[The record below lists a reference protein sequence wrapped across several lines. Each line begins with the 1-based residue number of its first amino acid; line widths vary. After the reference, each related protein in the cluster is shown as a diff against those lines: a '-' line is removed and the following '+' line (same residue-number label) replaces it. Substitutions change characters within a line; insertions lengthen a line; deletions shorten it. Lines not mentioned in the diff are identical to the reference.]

1 MDLYIVFDSD
11 KCRNANVDA
20 YIEEFPI
27 KDEIKS
33 IDNNTIMDMPSTF
46 KPRRGKKEP
55 AFFTG
60 GIQKIINAYN
70 HIVQECKGDKYKL
83 DSKWLRVYMRYSIYC
98 VIYDCDWTNE
108 GLRFNELDAMTG
120 LIYNEIKPLD
130 YDLEQDFDFNY
141 RINKHRKFYFQVKE
155 LVELLMY
162 PKEIKN
168 GEEILYSKKKSLKLV
183 EKILIPDLTNIVGE
197 YLG

>member
-1 MDLYIVFDSD
+1 MNLNIVFDSD
-11 KCRNANVDA
+11 KCCNANLDTC
-20 YIEEFPI
+20 IDEFPI
-27 KDEIKS
+27 KDEVKS
-33 IDNNTIMDMPSTF
+33 IDNNTTMNMPSTF

-70 HIVQECKGDKYKL
+70 HNVQECKGDRYEL
-83 DSKWLRVYMRYSIYC
+83 DRKWSRVYMRNSIYRE
-98 VIYDCDWTNE
+98 IYDCDWIHC
-108 GLRFNELDAMTG
+108 GFRFDELDAMTG
-120 LIYNEIKPLD
+120 LIYNKIKPLD
-130 YDLEQDFDFNY
+130 YDLEQDADFKY

-162 PKEIKN
+162 PKEIKS
-168 GEEILYSKKKSLKLV
+168 GEKILYSKKKLLELV